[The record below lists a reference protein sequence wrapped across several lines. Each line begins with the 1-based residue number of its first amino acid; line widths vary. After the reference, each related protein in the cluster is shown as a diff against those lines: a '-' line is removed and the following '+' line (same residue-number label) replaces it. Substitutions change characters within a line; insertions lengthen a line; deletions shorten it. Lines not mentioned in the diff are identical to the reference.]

1 MVSMPEKFEALRF
14 KRLMSA
20 ERHRELPPE
29 KILRAIGLGPGQTFV
44 DIGAGPGFFTLP
56 AARIVGAKGRVHGL
70 DISPLMVAEL
80 KKNAARA
87 GLINIRAAR
96 ISETGIP
103 LPAGADVYLMVNVFH
118 ELDDRSGS
126 LRQIRNAMIAR
137 SRFILIDFLRKKT
150 PHGPPLRE
158 RISLRA
164 IRPILE
170 AAGLAIERVFR
181 PNDEEYG
188 VVVRRDENRSGL
200 KTEYPRSRD
209 KPSRRK

>member
-1 MVSMPEKFEALRF
+1 MAEKFEARQF

-20 ERHRELPPE
+20 ERRKELPPG
-29 KILRAIGLGPGQTFV
+29 KILREIGLSPGQTCV

-56 AARIVGAKGRVHGL
+56 AARIVGAKGRVYGL

-87 GLINIRAAR
+87 GRVNIRAAR
-96 ISETGIP
+96 IAENGAG
-103 LPAGADVYLMVNVFH
+103 LPVGADIYLMVNVFH
-118 ELDDRSGS
+118 ELDDRSS
-126 LRQIRNAMIAR
+126 TLRHIRNGMTAR

-150 PHGPPLRE
+150 PHGPPLKE

-164 IRPILE
+164 IRPLLE
-170 AAGLAIERVFR
+170 AAGFVIERVFR

-188 VVVRRDENRSGL
+188 VVVRRDE
-200 KTEYPRSRD
+200 K
-209 KPSRRK
+209 RRVF